1 MTIQNLENFLML
13 RRQFQETLLLMITLI
28 TLNFLKLR
36 RQFPQIAVITIK
48 NKNSRNM
55 NEKAEDTDNC
65 SLDSDDYLQQPAE
78 TQLRVM
84 KKRTRTTK
92 SSPKIILPQDW
103 REKPRSQLREELL
116 GQDLDVDIGSS
127 EDELQT
133 EQQPSLIPTPF
144 SLRHTQVM
152 NNHVEILETNQAIS
166 STGFKDDDI
175 EDIMVNIEENCEK
188 NEKSK
193 KTKKTKKN
201 RKESITEKKKKDK
214 DEMKTRKKKKR
225 ERETRLS

>member
-78 TQLRVM
+78 TQPRVM
-84 KKRTRTTK
+84 KKRTWTTK
-92 SSPKIILPQDW
+92 SRANIILPQDW

-116 GQDLDVDIGSS
+116 GQNLDVDIGSS

-144 SLRHTQVM
+144 SLRHSQVM
-152 NNHVEILETNQAIS
+152 KNHEEIPETNQAIS
-166 STGFKDDDI
+166 STGFNDDYI

-188 NEKSK
+188 NEKLKKSK

-201 RKESITEKKKKDK
+201 RKESTMKEKKKH
-214 DEMKTRKKKKR
+214 
-225 ERETRLS
+225 